1 MTLPSDPVLE
11 LKELQEYFAG
21 RLPERLA
28 ELEEAWAAVAA
39 SGWEMGRVRTLH
51 RLVHS
56 LTGAGATF
64 GFPEVSRTA
73 RVLERF
79 LKTVIDKTVLD
90 GGGPSGEEAS
100 GELDRLLEGVRRAAQ
115 APPVPPVP
123 LPIRHEVDPNRGDER
138 LVFLIEEDAEQAAGL
153 AAQLR
158 HYGYRVRIL
167 DRQREDLAAEV
178 ERERPDLL
186 IVDLMFREGPLAGAR
201 VIEGI
206 HRSRVPGAPPRVIF
220 LSVRSDLEAR
230 LAALRAGGDAY
241 FTKPVDIGSLVE
253 KLDLLTERHTGSRYR
268 VLIVEDDPDLAVE
281 Y

>member
-28 ELEEAWAAVAA
+28 ELEEAWAAVAE
-39 SGWEMGRVRTLH
+39 SGWETGRVRTLH
-51 RLVHS
+51 RLAHS
-56 LTGAGATF
+56 LTGAGSTF

-79 LKTVIDKTVLD
+79 LKAVLD
-90 GGGPSGEEAS
+90 GSRPFGEEAA
-100 GELDRLLEGVRRAAQ
+100 GQLERLLETVRRAAQ

-123 LPIRHEVDPNRGDER
+123 LPIRPEVDPNRGDER
-138 LVFLIEEDAEQAAGL
+138 LVFLIEDDAEQAAGL

-167 DRQREDLAAEV
+167 DRQRVDLVAEV
-178 ERERPDLL
+178 ELERPDLL

-230 LAALRAGGDAY
+230 
-241 FTKPVDIGSLVE
+241 
-253 KLDLLTERHTGSRYR
+253 
-268 VLIVEDDPDLAVE
+268 
-281 Y
+281 

>member
-28 ELEEAWAAVAA
+28 ELEEAWAALAE
-39 SGWEMGRVRTLH
+39 SGWETERVRTLH
-51 RLVHS
+51 RLAHS
-56 LTGAGATF
+56 LTGAGSTF

-79 LKTVIDKTVLD
+79 LKAMLD
-90 GGGPSGEEAS
+90 SGPSREEAS
-100 GELDRLLEGVRRAAQ
+100 GHIEKLLEGVRRAAL
-115 APPVPPVP
+115 APPVPQAP
-123 LPIRHEVDPNRGDER
+123 LPIRREVDPNRGDER

-178 ERERPDLL
+178 ELERPDLL
-186 IVDLMFREGPLAGAR
+186 IVDLMFR
-201 VIEGI
+201 
-206 HRSRVPGAPPRVIF
+206 
-220 LSVRSDLEAR
+220 
-230 LAALRAGGDAY
+230 
-241 FTKPVDIGSLVE
+241 
-253 KLDLLTERHTGSRYR
+253 
-268 VLIVEDDPDLAVE
+268 
-281 Y
+281 